1 MAKQEM
7 KPVKKTGTK
16 GKKKISRTVPNGV
29 AHVKATFNNTIISV
43 TDPSGNVI
51 SWASAGRVNFTGS
64 RKSSAFAATVAAKKA
79 AEQATTEQ
87 AEAVERERLR
97 GIREQAEREAE
108 RKILSDNQAE
118 AIRQR
123 QDDKDHRRKVNQG
136 ALAALVENN
145 FAVDQAKAFIT
156 VVFQHKIPGIR
167 MVY

>member
-79 AEQATTEQ
+79 AE
-87 AEAVERERLR
+87 EAMHHGMKEVEVLLKGPGAGRESAVR
-97 GIREQAEREAE
+97 GLQSAGLIITLITDKTPVAHNGCRP
-108 RKILSDNQAE
+108 RK
-118 AIRQR
+118 
-123 QDDKDHRRKVNQG
+123 RRRV
-136 ALAALVENN
+136 
-145 FAVDQAKAFIT
+145 
-156 VVFQHKIPGIR
+156 
-167 MVY
+167 